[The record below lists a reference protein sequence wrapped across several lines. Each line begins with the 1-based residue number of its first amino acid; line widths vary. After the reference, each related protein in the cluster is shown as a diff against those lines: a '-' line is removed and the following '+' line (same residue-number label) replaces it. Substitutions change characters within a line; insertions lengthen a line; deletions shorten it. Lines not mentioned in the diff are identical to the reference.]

1 MFFFLLWPI
10 PASSFTQMKLLP
22 PLLSSDVD
30 TVLDEGNDSPPKAVE
45 IESLTAI
52 GRPLWSKRFS
62 ETFWLRALTTVVGGV
77 ARAVGI
83 STASI
88 TVPEI

>member
-1 MFFFLLWPI
+1 MGARDGAL
-10 PASSFTQMKLLP
+10 QMKYSRGP
-22 PLLSSDVD
+22 A
-30 TVLDEGNDSPPKAVE
+30 KAVE

-62 ETFWLRALTTVVGGV
+62 ETCWLRALTTVVGGV

-83 STASI
+83 SMASI